1 MRKAILAILMAATAA
16 APALAQDN
24 DGGWR
29 GRGHRDGGS
38 QSSEQRSEA
47 RAERVQQREQAQQQ
61 PRAERQQAP
70 QPQQQTEARSWQGRS
85 GGTWQRGESQQQ
97 AVQVQQQEQVRTEAY
112 RGSRGGNW
120 NGGGDRNAQR
130 FQAEREASQRSAEQT
145 IGGNYARRAA
155 ENERNYEQQTLR
167 REGQRNDRRWDGN
180 RGNYGRDSY
189 LNNDR
194 GRRGSYNWSRDWRND
209 NRYDWQRYRYS
220 NRSIF
225 SPGRYYSPYR
235 GYGYNRLSI
244 GLVLDELFFGRD
256 YWIDPIYYHLPP
268 APPGTEWVRYYNDVV
283 LVDVYSGEVVDVIYD
298 FFY

>member
-1 MRKAILAILMAATAA
+1 MRKAILTILMAATAA
-16 APALAQDN
+16 TPALAQDN

-38 QSSEQRSEA
+38 QSTEQRSEA
-47 RAERVQQREQAQQQ
+47 RAERAQQREQA
-61 PRAERQQAP
+61 RSERQQAAP
-70 QPQQQTEARSWQGRS
+70 QQQQQQQTEARSWQGRS
-85 GGTWQRGESQQQ
+85 GGTWQRGENQQ
-97 AVQVQQQEQVRTEAY
+97 AVQVQQQQQQQQAQVRTESY

-120 NGGGDRNAQR
+120 SGGDRNAQR
-130 FQAEREASQRSAEQT
+130 FQAEREASQRSADET

-155 ENERNYEQQTLR
+155 ENERTYERQTLR
-167 REGQRNDRRWDGN
+167 REGQRDNRRWDGN
-180 RGNYGRDSY
+180 RGNY
-189 LNNDR
+189 DR
-194 GRRGSYNWSRDWRND
+194 GAYRNDSRRSYNWSRDWRND

-244 GLVLDELFFGRD
+244 GLVLDSLFFGRD